1 MRTLV
6 VGAGSIGTRH
16 LHNLRALEVSPLAVV
31 EVDAPRRQELERTG
45 VECFATLEQGLAWKP
60 DAVFL
65 TTPTQFH
72 VEQALQAARAGCHL
86 FVEKPLSHSVAGC
99 QELCE
104 SVARRVLVSMVGC
117 NMRFHPGP
125 AAIKAHLEKQT
136 IGKPLAARLQCGSY
150 LPAWRPAQDYRQSY
164 SASPEHGGIILDGIH
179 EIDLALWYFGPAVVT
194 GSAVL
199 DAGSLGLRT
208 DGLAEILLQHQ
219 AGLVS
224 NVHLNFIQRDYR
236 RTCQVIGT
244 EGTLYWDFETHRV
257 DIFGTDGK
265 LRESQAGPA
274 NWQLNDMYLEEV
286 RHFLDCVR
294 MRRATVNPLAAALNT
309 LEVALTVGL
318 TSRAQTQ
325 GRLNTCPP

>member
-31 EVDAPRRQELERTG
+31 EVDAARRQELEQLYELSKLWQSTG
-45 VECFATLEQGLAWKP
+45 IESFATLERGLAWKP
-60 DAVFL
+60 DVVFL

-86 FVEKPLSHSVAGC
+86 FLEKPLSHSLPGC
-99 QELCE
+99 RELCE
-104 SVARRVLVSMVGC
+104 IAERNDLVSLVGC

-179 EIDLALWYFGPAVVT
+179 EIDLALWYFGPADVV

-199 DAGSLGLRT
+199 DATSLGLRT
-208 DGLAEILLQHQ
+208 DGLAEILLRHQ
-219 AGLVS
+219 AGVLS

-274 NWQLNDMYLEEV
+274 NWQVNDMYLEEV
-286 RHFLDCVR
+286 KHFLDCVR
-294 MRRATVNPLAAALNT
+294 LRRVTVNALAAAMKT
-309 LEVALTVGL
+309 LEVALA
-318 TSRAQTQ
+318 SRV
-325 GRLNTCPP
+325 RL